1 MSYFSNLDTAIQEK
15 KQGRGREN
23 IAVGSLGVCL
33 EDTGQP
39 VKLYIVDFI
48 FVHGSINVYPL
59 DKEGPAY
66 GFPRQIKACDFWA
79 LT

>member
-15 KQGRGREN
+15 NQGRGREDISVN
-23 IAVGSLGVCL
+23 SVGVCL

-39 VKLYIVDFI
+39 VRLYIVDFI

-59 DKEGPAY
+59 DKEDPDY
-66 GFPRQIKACDFWA
+66 GFQDRLKPV
-79 LT
+79 TSGH